1 MEAEKMTKALAP
13 FIKLVQANSKDAQA
27 LAAAQVE
34 IRNTKLKLKKA
45 LEQRDEWRY
54 QAQKY
59 RKAVI
64 QKGA

>member
-1 MEAEKMTKALAP
+1 MESEQMTKALAP
-13 FIKLVQANSKDAQA
+13 FIKLVQANSKDAKA

-59 RKAVI
+59 RKALTERV
-64 QKGA
+64 